1 MRVRRPPVVAIVAA
15 AVGVLFVALL
25 GYGLASQAPNLTI
38 DGQLAQGRAAVAPGF
53 ELPVLHDGELGP
65 LAERLRGPLV
75 DGRLSLAEL
84 RGAPVVLNFWA
95 SWCDPC
101 RKEAPLLEAS
111 WRQARSDGIV
121 FVGLNMQDARSD
133 ARRFLDEFRVS
144 YPNVREPD
152 DATARAW
159 GTTGLPE
166 TFFLSRDGRVVA
178 HVVGLIREPQMRA
191 GLEAAMTGRV
201 VAPGRA
207 GDRRTV
213 R

>member
-1 MRVRRPPVVAIVAA
+1 MRFRRPPVLAVTAGAVA
-15 AVGVLFVALL
+15 VLFVALL
-25 GYGLASQAPNLTI
+25 GFGLASQAPNLRI

-53 ELPVLHDGELGP
+53 DLPILHRGELGP
-65 LAERLRGPLV
+65 LAERLRGPLA

-84 RGAPVVLNFWA
+84 RGSPVVLNFWA

-101 RKEAPLLEAS
+101 RREAPLLEAG
-111 WRQARSDGIV
+111 WRRSRSDGVV

-133 ARRFLDEFRVS
+133 ARRFLREFAVS

-166 TFFLSRDGRVVA
+166 TFFLSRDGGVVA

-191 GLEAAMTGRV
+191 GLRAATTGRA
-201 VAPGRA
+201 VATGRA
-207 GDRRTV
+207 GDRRVV

>member
-1 MRVRRPPVVAIVAA
+1 MRCPPVLAVAAA

-25 GYGLASQAPNLTI
+25 GYGLASQAPDLKI
-38 DGQLAQGRAAVAPGF
+38 DGRLAQGRPAVAPGLD
-53 ELPVLHDGELGP
+53 LPVLHRGELGP
-65 LAERLRGPLV
+65 LAERLRGPLA

-84 RGAPVVLNFWA
+84 RGSPVVLNFWA

-101 RKEAPLLEAS
+101 RKEAPLLEAG
-111 WRQARSDGIV
+111 WRRSRVDGVV

-133 ARRFLDEFRVS
+133 ARRFLREFAVS

-159 GTTGLPE
+159 GLTGLPE
-166 TFFLSRDGRVVA
+166 TFFLSRDGAVVA

-191 GLEAAMTGRV
+191 GLEAAMTGRA

>member
-1 MRVRRPPVVAIVAA
+1 MRRPPLTAVAA
-15 AVGVLFVALL
+15 GAVGVLFVALL
-25 GYGLASQAPNLTI
+25 GYGLASQAPIRTI
-38 DGQLAQGRAAVAPGF
+38 DGQLAQGRTAVAPGF
-53 ELPVLHDGELGP
+53 KLPVLHRGELGP
-65 LAERLRGPLV
+65 LAQRVRGPLA

-111 WRQARSDGIV
+111 WRRSRSDGVV

-133 ARRFLDEFRVS
+133 ARRFLNEFAVS

-152 DATARAW
+152 DARARAW

-191 GLEAAMTGRV
+191 GLEAAMTGRA

>member
-1 MRVRRPPVVAIVAA
+1 MRVRRPPVLGIAAA
-15 AVGVLFVALL
+15 AVGVSFVALL

-38 DGQLAQGRAAVAPGF
+38 DGRLAQGRAAVAPGF
-53 ELPVLHDGELGP
+53 ELPVLHRGELGS
-65 LAERLRGPLV
+65 LAERLRGPLA

-101 RKEAPLLEAS
+101 RREAPLLESS
-111 WRQARSDGIV
+111 WHRSRSDGVV

-133 ARRFLDEFRVS
+133 ARHFLREFRVS
-144 YPNVREPD
+144 YPNVREPG

-178 HVVGLIREPQMRA
+178 HVVGLIREPQMRV
-191 GLEAAMTGRV
+191 GLEAAMTGRAI
-201 VAPGRA
+201 APGRV

>member
-1 MRVRRPPVVAIVAA
+1 MRVRRPPVLAVVAA
-15 AVGVLFVALL
+15 AVGVLLVALL
-25 GYGLASQAPNLTI
+25 GYGLASQAPNRTL
-38 DGQLAQGRAAVAPGF
+38 DGQLARGRAAVAPGF
-53 ELPVLHDGELGP
+53 DLPVLRRGELGP
-65 LAERLRGPLV
+65 LAERLGGPLA
-75 DGRLSLAEL
+75 DGRLSLPEL

-95 SWCDPC
+95 SWCAPC

-111 WRQARSDGIV
+111 WRSARSDGVV

-133 ARRFLDEFRVS
+133 ARRFLDEFAVS

-191 GLEAAMTGRV
+191 GVEAAIAARPI
-201 VAPGRA
+201 APGRA

>member
-1 MRVRRPPVVAIVAA
+1 MSVRRPSVLAVAAA

-25 GYGLASQAPNLTI
+25 GYGLASQAPNRTI

-53 ELPVLHDGELGP
+53 DLPVLHGGELGP
-65 LAERLRGPLV
+65 LAQRLRGPLA

-111 WRQARSDGIV
+111 WRSARSDGVV

-133 ARRFLDEFRVS
+133 ARRFLDEFAVS

-159 GTTGLPE
+159 GTIGLPE

-191 GLEAAMTGRV
+191 GLDAAMTGRPL
-201 VAPGRA
+201 APGQP

>member
-1 MRVRRPPVVAIVAA
+1 MCRPQVLAVAAA

-25 GYGLASQAPNLTI
+25 GYGLASQAPNPTI
-38 DGQLAQGRAAVAPGF
+38 DGQLAQGSAAVAPGF
-53 ELPVLHDGELGP
+53 ELPVVHRGELGP
-65 LAERLRGPLV
+65 LAQRLRGPLA

-84 RGAPVVLNFWA
+84 RGSPVVLNFWA

-111 WRQARSDGIV
+111 WRSARSDGVV
-121 FVGLNMQDARSD
+121 FVGLNMQDARAD

-144 YPNVREPD
+144 YLNVREPG

-178 HVVGLIREPQMRA
+178 HIVGLIREPQMRA
-191 GLEAAMTGRV
+191 GLEAAMTGRA
-201 VAPGRA
+201 VAPVPA
-207 GDRRTV
+207 GDRRIV